1 MQTIMNAE
9 NKSGQPLEQ
18 NDDEERNKLKK
29 GDTAITE
36 INEVDDKL
44 IGDDLLLKKLVPGE
58 KEGEAKFKEEE
69 ANY

>member
-1 MQTIMNAE
+1 MNAE

-58 KEGEAKFKEEE
+58 KEREAKFKEEG